1 MRIDTADGGR
11 LGLRNDKWENGKG
24 PMGEG
29 GGENWKN
36 SFNSFNGGLGRRRC
50 DGGKALELEG
60 NVEELIAEF
69 VGGGDEGHQDEIV
82 EDIVPGMTGADEE
95 DAGGGAAGGEV
106 IEEMPRK
113 GAEIAG
119 DQGAVVELAPAQE
132 VGVRRAERGAF
143 GVTNLEEVKSESG
156 RLGGEKE
163 GIGEIAA
170 EVFVNEIGQRHG
182 GPGGGCPG
190 GGGPIRRGTDLA
202 GWQIPGHAGP
212 QRKRGG
218 RHRPRADDP
227 GKKR

>member
-1 MRIDTADGGR
+1 MGG
-11 LGLRNDKWENGKG
+11 GWGFAMTNGKMANDKWGRATGRIGKIRSTHSI
-24 PMGEG
+24 G
-29 GGENWKN
+29 GWGVVVVT
-36 SFNSFNGGLGRRRC
+36 RR
-50 DGGKALELEG
+50 KVLQLQG
-60 NVEELIAEF
+60 NVEELIAKF
-69 VGGGDEGHQDEIV
+69 VGGGDKGQEDEIV

-95 DAGGGAAGGEV
+95 DTGGGAAGGEV
-106 IEEMPRK
+106 IEEVLRE

-132 VGVRRAERGAF
+132 VGIRRAERGAF
-143 GVTNLEEVKSESG
+143 GVADLDEIKGESG

-170 EVFVNEIGQRHG
+170 KVFVNEIGQRHG

-190 GGGPIRRGTDLA
+190 GGGPVRRGTDLA
-202 GWQIPGHAGP
+202 GRQIPGRAGP

-218 RHRPRADDP
+218 RHRPRVDDP